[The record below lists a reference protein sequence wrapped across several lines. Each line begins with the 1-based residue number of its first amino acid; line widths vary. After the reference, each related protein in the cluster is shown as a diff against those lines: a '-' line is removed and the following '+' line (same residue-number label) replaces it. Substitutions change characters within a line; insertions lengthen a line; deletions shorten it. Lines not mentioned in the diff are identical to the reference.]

1 MREVTNRKYIECPKC
16 KSIHAEVKRN
26 GLFAK
31 IGIGGGLIASLVGS
45 VTFSASV
52 FSVLTFGLIGI
63 SVFIF
68 PAIITFLIIFVPIVL
83 IINYLAGYTIECNDC
98 HSIYKI
104 SSKEFT
110 ETNLSKIHKDTEI
123 TNKYTEITNKDTE
136 ITNKYTEFTNKDTEI
151 TNIDLDS
158 HDKAKAFSITVGIII
173 FIIIIFC

>member
-1 MREVTNRKYIECPKC
+1 MKEVINKKYIECPKC

-63 SVFIF
+63 SAFIF
-68 PAIITFLIIFVPIVL
+68 PAIFTFLIIFVPIVL
-83 IINYLAGYTIECNDC
+83 IINYIAGYTIECNDC

-104 SSKEFT
+104 SSKEFS
-110 ETNLSKIHKDTEI
+110 EMSLSRANKDIEV
-123 TNKYTEITNKDTE
+123 TNKDIE
-136 ITNKYTEFTNKDTEI
+136 NTNA
-151 TNIDLDS
+151 DLDS
-158 HDKAKAFSITVGIII
+158 HDKAKTLSITVGIII
-173 FIIIIFC
+173 FIIIILC

>member
-1 MREVTNRKYIECPKC
+1 MKEVINKKYIECPKC

-63 SVFIF
+63 SAFIF
-68 PAIITFLIIFVPIVL
+68 PAVMAFLIIFVPIVFV
-83 IINYLAGYTIECNDC
+83 INYIAGYTIECNDC

-104 SSKEFT
+104 SSKEFS
-110 ETNLSKIHKDTEI
+110 EMNLSKTHKDIEATNKGIE
-123 TNKYTEITNKDTE
+123 TVNKYTENTNV
-136 ITNKYTEFTNKDTEI
+136 
-151 TNIDLDS
+151 DLDS
-158 HDKAKAFSITVGIII
+158 HDKAKALSITVGIII
-173 FIIIIFC
+173 FIIIILC